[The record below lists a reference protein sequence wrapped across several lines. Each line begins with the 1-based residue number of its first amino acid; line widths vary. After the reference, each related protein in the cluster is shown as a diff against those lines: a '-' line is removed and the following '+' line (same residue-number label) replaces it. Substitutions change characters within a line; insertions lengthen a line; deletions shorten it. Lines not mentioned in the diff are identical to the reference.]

1 MEDRGHLIFV
11 QFVRNS
17 LLLHSARP
25 ERHAVFAARNAAA
38 VARQPADQN
47 EAQKKKKNE
56 RRRCTLHT
64 MRNSVQKSGAVL
76 SHVSNFILEKR
87 INIMIGRRNFVHS
100 TLQISS

>member
-1 MEDRGHLIFV
+1 MKTKAGKKCERICRHTFFNCNVSGKRLYRNMEDRGHLIFV

-47 EAQKKKKNE
+47 EAQKK
-56 RRRCTLHT
+56 RRR
-64 MRNSVQKSGAVL
+64 MR
-76 SHVSNFILEKR
+76 
-87 INIMIGRRNFVHS
+87 
-100 TLQISS
+100 